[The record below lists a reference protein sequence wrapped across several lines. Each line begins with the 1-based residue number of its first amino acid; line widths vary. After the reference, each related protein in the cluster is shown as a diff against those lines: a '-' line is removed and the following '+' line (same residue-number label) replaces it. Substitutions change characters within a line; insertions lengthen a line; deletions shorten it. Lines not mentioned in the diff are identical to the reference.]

1 MPEDEEQLQHP
12 TNGDGTAIGFNL
24 PESLIAVLPSDPF
37 EQLDLARKITSIA
50 LATRLA
56 KLEDEIDGLSRTV
69 SDRDDLIAKLR
80 AHIESLDSTLGEL
93 SGQLNR
99 TQEEKE
105 TLLKE
110 NATLS
115 DTVKK
120 LNRDVSKLEV
130 FKKTLMQSLKEEDES
145 SQVGSSRMAQM
156 QISNVSS
163 SPSRSHLGEEDS
175 SNPPPKSFSTS
186 ETGYGISNDGD
197 YSDVYGK
204 HALFLEL
211 RVQVTF
217 SYALP
222 VVVTKF
228 AASKHGALRGFDLPS
243 HGGTPRLTPPG
254 SPPKITVGLTSKR
267 LSRPISP
274 RRHSISVTS
283 TRNMVDD
290 RSGMFSSMPATQ
302 HSSITSPFDTG
313 AQTGRTRVDGK
324 EFFRQVRNRLS
335 SEQFSA
341 FLANVKELNS
351 HNQTRG
357 ETLRKADEIFGP
369 DNKDLYTIFEGLI
382 TRNLH

>member
-12 TNGDGTAIGFNL
+12 TNGDDTAIGFNL

-69 SDRDDLIAKLR
+69 SDRDDLIANLR

-145 SQVGSSRMAQM
+145 SQVGASRMAQM
-156 QISNVSS
+156 QISKASS
-163 SPSRSHLGEEDS
+163 FPSRSHLGEEDS
-175 SNPPPKSFSTS
+175 SNRTPKLFSTS

-197 YSDVYGK
+197 YSDVD
-204 HALFLEL
+204 
-211 RVQVTF
+211 
-217 SYALP
+217 
-222 VVVTKF
+222 
-228 AASKHGALRGFDLPS
+228 ASEHGTLRGFDLPS

-302 HSSITSPFDTG
+302 NSSITSPFDAG

-357 ETLRKADEIFGP
+357 ETLRMTDEIFGP